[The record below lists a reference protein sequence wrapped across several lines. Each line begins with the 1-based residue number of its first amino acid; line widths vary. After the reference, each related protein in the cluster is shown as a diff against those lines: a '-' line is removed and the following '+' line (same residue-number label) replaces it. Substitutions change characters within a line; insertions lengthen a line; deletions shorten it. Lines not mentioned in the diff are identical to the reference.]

1 MIDPALFA
9 TAENNRVSRVAER
22 ASYERV
28 TVNAI
33 LDSSYLC
40 HIGFISAGK
49 PIVIPMTYWRSG
61 EYVYFH
67 SANKGRFAQACIDS
81 DICITV
87 SCFDGLAL
95 GHSAFNH
102 SYNYRSVVIHGR
114 AEAVLDHAAKTEAM
128 REFVET
134 VIPGRW
140 PQLRPVKESEIRSI
154 ALMRIRLD
162 QVSAK
167 IRDEYP
173 DEETVDPDW
182 PVWVGVIPARL
193 VFDTP
198 LPDPARNR
206 VPVAPEHVAD
216 YRGKDAFRPAYGAG
230 AADEATPGAL

>member
-1 MIDPALFA
+1 LTTSDPALFA
-9 TAENNRVSRVAER
+9 TAPDNRVCRIAER
-22 ASYERV
+22 ASYERA

-33 LDSSYLC
+33 LDASYLC
-40 HIGFISAGK
+40 HIGFISSGK
-49 PIVIPMTYWRSG
+49 PMVMPMTYWRSG

-67 SANKGRFAQACIDS
+67 SAHKGRFAQACLDS

-114 AEAVLDHAAKTEAM
+114 AEAIVDPAAKTEAM
-128 REFVET
+128 RAFVES

-140 PQLRPVKESEIRSI
+140 AQVRPVKESEIGSI
-154 ALMRIRLD
+154 ALMRIKLD

-182 PVWVGVIPARL
+182 PVWVGVIPAKL
-193 VFDTP
+193 VFGAP
-198 LPDPARNR
+198 LPDPVRNR
-206 VPVAPEHVAD
+206 VPVAPRHVAAFC
-216 YRGKDAFRPAYGAG
+216 GKDDFHPAYGTP
-230 AADEATPGAL
+230 AADGERT

>member
-1 MIDPALFA
+1 LTTSDPALFA
-9 TAENNRVSRVAER
+9 TAAGNRVCRIAER
-22 ASYERV
+22 ASYERA

-33 LDSSYLC
+33 LDASYLC
-40 HIGFISAGK
+40 HIGFISSGK
-49 PIVIPMTYWRSG
+49 PMVIPMTYWRSG
-61 EYVYFH
+61 EFVYFH
-67 SANKGRFAQACIDS
+67 SAHKGRFAQACIDS

-114 AEAVLDHAAKTEAM
+114 AEAIVDPAAKTEAM

-140 PQLRPVKESEIRSI
+140 AHVRPVKDSEIRSI
-154 ALMRIRLD
+154 ALMRVKLD

-173 DEETVDPDW
+173 DQETVDPDW
-182 PVWVGVIPARL
+182 PVWVGVIPAKL
-193 VFDTP
+193 VFGAP
-198 LPDPARNR
+198 LPDPVRNR
-206 VPVAPEHVAD
+206 VAIAPEHVAGF
-216 YRGKDAFRPAYGAG
+216 RSKDDFRPACDAPPLAG
-230 AADEATPGAL
+230 VRT

>member
-1 MIDPALFA
+1 LTNTDPPLFA
-9 TAENNRVSRVAER
+9 TAPANRVSRIGER
-22 ASYERV
+22 ASYERE

-40 HIGFISAGK
+40 HIGFISAGR
-49 PIVIPMTYWRSG
+49 PMVIPMTYWRSG
-61 EYVYFH
+61 DFVYFH

-81 DICITV
+81 DICITI

-114 AEAVLDHAAKTEAM
+114 AEAVVDPAAKTEAM
-128 REFVET
+128 HEFVET
-134 VIPGRW
+134 IIPGRW
-140 PQLRPVKESEIRSI
+140 AQVRPVKESEIRSI
-154 ALMRIRLD
+154 ALMRIKLD

-173 DEETVDPDW
+173 DEETVDPAW

-193 VFDTP
+193 VFGAP
-198 LPDPARNR
+198 LPDPVRNR
-206 VPVAPEHVAD
+206 VPIAPEHVA
-216 YRGKDAFRPAYGAG
+216 GFRSMDRFSPAYGADP
-230 AADEATPGAL
+230 ADTPRT